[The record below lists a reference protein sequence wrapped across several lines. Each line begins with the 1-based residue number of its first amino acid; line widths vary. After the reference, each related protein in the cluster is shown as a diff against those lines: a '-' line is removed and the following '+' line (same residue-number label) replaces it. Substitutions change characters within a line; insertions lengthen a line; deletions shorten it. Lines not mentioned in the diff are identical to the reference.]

1 MKARR
6 LEPGGHMAKK
16 RATHTLWTN
25 PMGDWTRLFD
35 GVEIT
40 EQEVRQA
47 VDEVK
52 RRDRTEVE
60 KRIRPYDTPVTN
72 KTLSKSVG

>member
-1 MKARR
+1 
-6 LEPGGHMAKK
+6 MAKK

-25 PMGDWTRLFD
+25 PMGDWTRLFE

-40 EQEVRQA
+40 EDNLNQA
-47 VDEVK
+47 VNAIKEQDREDIDEKVK
-52 RRDRTEVE
+52 
-60 KRIRPYDTPVTN
+60 PFDTPVTN